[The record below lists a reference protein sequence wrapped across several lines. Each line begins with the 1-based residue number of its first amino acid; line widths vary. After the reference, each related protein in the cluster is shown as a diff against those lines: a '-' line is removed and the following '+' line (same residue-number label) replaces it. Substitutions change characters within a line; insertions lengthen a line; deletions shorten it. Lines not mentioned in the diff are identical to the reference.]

1 MMLIFEK
8 GQLVVHC
15 RDGLATVSDETT
27 LGDKEYFIVR
37 TLRGGGEN
45 IYVPKDRSESIIRP
59 IMSEKKAEELIAYI
73 RTVELEY
80 NSNTKQRRDSLKR
93 RLMSGDVN
101 DIAYLYKQLY
111 FYKTQTDGSI
121 KFGPVDLD
129 MLNFAS
135 NNLLDEFAVVYK
147 KDRNEIED
155 FIDKKLA

>member
-1 MMLIFEK
+1 MLIFEK

-59 IMSEKKAEELIAYI
+59 IMDEKKAEELIAYI

-147 KDRNEIED
+147 KDRNEIEE
-155 FIDKKLA
+155 FIDNKLA